1 MQRPQSLDYNSRF
14 SISPPPT
21 PLPTP
26 LQSSTQ
32 PPFERSSTMS
42 PVATR
47 YSSASSCRKPSRN
60 SYSSA
65 THRTSLVDDGRNFI
79 YEQDASTSKYMHYF
93 DKSRDLEIVAP
104 QAAEHQVKQDPS
116 GTLKSISPCTCSQ
129 LTV

>member
-1 MQRPQSLDYNSRF
+1 
-14 SISPPPT
+14 
-21 PLPTP
+21 
-26 LQSSTQ
+26 
-32 PPFERSSTMS
+32 MS

-65 THRTSLVDDGRNFI
+65 THRTSVVDDGRNFL
-79 YEQDASTSKYMHYF
+79 YEQDASAAKYMHYF
-93 DKSRDLEIVAP
+93 DKIRDLDIVGP

-116 GTLKSISPCTCSQ
+116 GTLKSIFPCICSQ